1 MPLTMK
7 RISTF
12 VIFLIA
18 VLSSRG
24 QFEGVLTYQ
33 YGNGTSINYMKDNWS
48 FIQFIQEEKDTLL
61 FWYDAP
67 SKILYTQ
74 LEKNVDKVYKTPTAM
89 TSLNLNFE
97 ALDLPMEEQNGFNY
111 LQGILREDNWQVG
124 QSEFHVWYIPGTP
137 EPAALAGLFKSVPG
151 IPVYVTLDGSEVCE
165 LIEMRKQPI
174 SKKIYDLSNFSII
187 EISDEFIYIETTE

>member
-1 MPLTMK
+1 MK
-7 RISTF
+7 RISIF
-12 VIFLIA
+12 VIFLFA

-33 YGNGTSINYMKDNWS
+33 YGIGTSINYIKDNWS
-48 FIQFIQEEKDTLL
+48 FIQFIQEDKDTLL
-61 FWYDAP
+61 FWYEAP

-74 LEKNVDKVYKTPTAM
+74 LEKNVSKLYKTPTAM

-97 ALDLPMEEQNGFNY
+97 ALDLPIEDRNGFKC
-111 LQGILREDNWQVG
+111 LQGKLREYNWQVE
-124 QSEFHVWYIPGTP
+124 QSVFHVWYIPGKP

-151 IPVYVTLDGSEVCE
+151 IPVYVTLDGRAVCE

-174 SKKIYDLSNFSII
+174 SKKIYDLSSFSIV
-187 EISDEFIYIETTE
+187 EISDEFIDIETTE

>member
-1 MPLTMK
+1 MK

-18 VLSSRG
+18 VISARG

-33 YGNGTSINYMKDNWS
+33 YGIGTSVNYIKDNWS

-61 FWYDAP
+61 FWYEAP

-74 LEKNVDKVYKTPTAM
+74 LEKNAGKLYTTPNAI
-89 TSLNLNFE
+89 TSLNLHFE
-97 ALDLPMEEQNGFNY
+97 ALDLPLEDRNGFKC
-111 LQGILREDNWQVG
+111 LQGKLREYNSQVE
-124 QSEFHVWYIPGTP
+124 QSDFHVWYIPGTP

-165 LIEMRKQPI
+165 LIEMRRQPI
-174 SKKIYDLSNFSII
+174 SKKTFDLSSFSII
-187 EISDEFIYIETTE
+187 EMSDEYIDIETTE

>member
-1 MPLTMK
+1 MK
-7 RISTF
+7 RICTF
-12 VIFLIA
+12 VIFLFA

-24 QFEGVLTYQ
+24 QFEGVLTYK
-33 YGNGTSINYMKDNWS
+33 YGIGTSINYIKDNWS
-48 FIQFIQEEKDTLL
+48 FIQFIQEDKDTLL
-61 FWYDAP
+61 FWYEAP

-74 LEKNVDKVYKTPTAM
+74 LEKNGGKLYKTPEAM

-97 ALDLPMEEQNGFNY
+97 ALDLPIENRNGFKC
-111 LQGILREDNWQVG
+111 LQGKLREHNWQVE
-124 QSEFHVWYIPGTP
+124 QSDFHVWYIPGTP

-174 SKKIYDLSNFSII
+174 SKKIYDLSSFSIV
-187 EISDEFIYIETTE
+187 EISDEYIDIETTE